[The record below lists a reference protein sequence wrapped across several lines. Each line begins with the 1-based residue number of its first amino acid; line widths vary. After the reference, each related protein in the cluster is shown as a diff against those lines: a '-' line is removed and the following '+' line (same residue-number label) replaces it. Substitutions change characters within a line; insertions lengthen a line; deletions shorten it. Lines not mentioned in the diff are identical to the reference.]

1 MKNMKI
7 KAKLIVSFSMV
18 VLLSVIVGMVGIFG
32 MLRIS
37 KADTRLYEENLLGT
51 EAMGDMNNAVTSLRM
66 HLRSMAIYGPGDPHY
81 TASEQAI
88 KEITSKFGTY
98 EDSYQATISD
108 QEDQKIFDQIKSL
121 YNENVLGHVIPE
133 VSAASAKNDME
144 GAKAALDASAGHLE
158 QLSDLIMD
166 RVEYNS
172 QAAKQIAAGNT
183 RLSYTMII
191 AEIIILL
198 LSASIALTLGLY
210 IANLVSRPAVFM
222 KDVLS
227 RIGTQGDLEFS
238 DAEYRQTEEYAEI
251 KDEIGESV
259 EMLLT
264 MVRRLVTVGEALGT
278 VAGGDLTSEM
288 PLLSERDTMG
298 LSINKMVGNLN
309 SMFGEIKTASEQVS
323 SGAGQVSQSAQ
334 ELATGS
340 SEQAA
345 DVQELT
351 ASVTE
356 VRQQVDENA
365 KRSEKALEN
374 CNTAVSLVD
383 ISMDSMR
390 QMTEA
395 MQSIGESSRDI
406 TRVIKVI
413 DDIAF
418 QTNILALNAAVEAAR
433 AGQQGK
439 GFAVV
444 ANEVRSLASK
454 SAEAAKET
462 AGLIEGSTQR
472 VNEGSRIMDKTNESL
487 QAVSVTTKENAD
499 LIREMSKSLENQ
511 LSSIV
516 EINRGMDQISSV
528 VQANSATAEQSASAS
543 EEMSAQAVL
552 MNGIVEQFKLR
563 QSAYSEA
570 YTFEQ
575 SSPAPAPSYGD
586 FSMAFSKY

>member
-18 VLLSVIVGMVGIFG
+18 VLLSVMVGIVGIFG

-37 KADTRLYEENLLGT
+37 KAGTRLYEENLLGT

-66 HLRSMAIYGPGDPHY
+66 HLRSMAIYGPRDPHY

-88 KEITSKFGTY
+88 KEITGKFGTY

-121 YNENVLGHVIPE
+121 YNETVLGHVIPE

-144 GAKAALDASAGHLE
+144 GAKAALDASSGHLE

-172 QAAKQIAAGNT
+172 QDAKQIAAGNT
-183 RLSYTMII
+183 KSSYTMII
-191 AEIIILL
+191 AEVIILL
-198 LSASIALTLGLY
+198 LSAAIALTLGLY
-210 IANLVSRPAVFM
+210 IANLVSKPAVFM

-238 DAEYRQTEEYAEI
+238 DAEYRQTEEYAKI

-264 MVRRLVTVGEALGT
+264 MVRRLVTVGTALGT
-278 VAGGDLTSEM
+278 VASGDLTSEM

-298 LSINKMVGNLN
+298 LSINKMVANLN

-472 VNEGSRIMDKTNESL
+472 VNEGSRIMEKTNESL
-487 QAVSVTTKENAD
+487 HAVSVTTKENAD
-499 LIREMSKSLENQ
+499 IIREMSKSLENQ

-528 VQANSATAEQSASAS
+528 IQANSATAEQSASAS

-563 QSAYSEA
+563 QSDYSEA
-570 YTFEQ
+570 YAFEQ
-575 SSPAPAPSYGD
+575 SSPAPAPSYGG
-586 FSMAFSKY
+586 FSMAFGKY

>member
-37 KADTRLYEENLLGT
+37 KAGTRLYEENLIGT

-81 TASEQAI
+81 TTSKHTI
-88 KEITSKFGTY
+88 KEINSKFGTY
-98 EDSYQATISD
+98 ENNYQATIYA
-108 QEDQKIFDQIKSL
+108 QEDHKIFDQIKSL
-121 YNENVLGHVIPE
+121 YNETVLGHVIPE

-144 GAKAALDASAGHLE
+144 GAKAALDASGSHLE

-191 AEIIILL
+191 AEVIILL
-198 LSASIALTLGLY
+198 LSAAMALTLGLY

-238 DAEYRQTEEYAEI
+238 DAEYRQTEEYAKI

-264 MVRRLVTVGEALGT
+264 MVRRLVTVGDALGT
-278 VAGGDLTSEM
+278 VANGDLTSEM
-288 PLLSERDTMG
+288 ALLSERDTMG

-309 SMFGEIKTASEQVS
+309 SMFGEIRTASEQVS

-472 VNEGSRIMDKTNESL
+472 VNEGSRIMEKTNESL

-499 LIREMSKSLENQ
+499 LIREMSKSLESQ

-575 SSPAPAPSYGD
+575 SSPAPAPSYGG
-586 FSMAFSKY
+586 FSMALSKY

>member
-98 EDSYQATISD
+98 EGSYQATISD

-144 GAKAALDASAGHLE
+144 GAKAALDASSGHLE

-191 AEIIILL
+191 AEVIILL
-198 LSASIALTLGLY
+198 LSAAMALTLGLY

-570 YTFEQ
+570 YAFEQ
-575 SSPAPAPSYGD
+575 SSPAPAPSYGG

>member
-37 KADTRLYEENLLGT
+37 KAGTRLYEENLLGT

-88 KEITSKFGTY
+88 KEITSKFGIY

-121 YNENVLGHVIPE
+121 YNETVLGHVIPE

-144 GAKAALDASAGHLE
+144 GAKAALDASGSHLE

-191 AEIIILL
+191 AEVIILL
-198 LSASIALTLGLY
+198 LSAAIALTLGLY
-210 IANLVSRPAVFM
+210 IANLVSRPAIFM

-238 DAEYRQTEEYAEI
+238 DAEYRQTEEYAKI

-472 VNEGSRIMDKTNESL
+472 VNEGSRIMEKTNESL

-552 MNGIVEQFKLR
+552 MNGIVEQFKLK
-563 QSAYSEA
+563 QSGYSEVYA
-570 YTFEQ
+570 FEQ
-575 SSPAPAPSYGD
+575 SSPAPAPFYGD
-586 FSMAFSKY
+586 FSMALSKY

>member
-37 KADTRLYEENLLGT
+37 KAGTRLYEENLLGT

-88 KEITSKFGTY
+88 KEITSKFGIY

-121 YNENVLGHVIPE
+121 YNETVLGHVIPE

-144 GAKAALDASAGHLE
+144 GAKAALDASGSHLE

-191 AEIIILL
+191 AEVIILL
-198 LSASIALTLGLY
+198 LSAAIALTLGLY
-210 IANLVSRPAVFM
+210 IANLVSRPAIFM

-238 DAEYRQTEEYAEI
+238 DAEYRQTEEYAKI

-472 VNEGSRIMDKTNESL
+472 VNEGSRIMEKTNESL

-563 QSAYSEA
+563 QSGYSEVYA
-570 YTFEQ
+570 FEQ
-575 SSPAPAPSYGD
+575 SSPAPAPFYGD
-586 FSMAFSKY
+586 FSMALNKY